1 MLNSLVIRQMY
12 SLVNRE
18 IKTTMRYCFTLTRMA
33 IILKKKKKKEIT
45 NVGKDVE
52 ILKPP
57 VYILWECKMVQTL

>member
-1 MLNSLVIRQMY
+1 MLNSLVIRQMH

-33 IILKKKKKKEIT
+33 IIKKKKKEIT
-45 NVGKDVE
+45 NVGKDAE

-57 VYILWECKMVQTL
+57 VCILWECKMVQPL